1 MFTCVLH
8 TNKTPDNWITAKC
21 MLKLS
26 LRKFYGRHYDL
37 PNRYKVYVSQMTM
50 DMFHSSYSQF
60 SPFLDHDLSPG
71 L

>member
-1 MFTCVLH
+1 MFSCVLH

-50 DMFHSSYSQF
+50 DMFHSS
-60 SPFLDHDLSPG
+60 
-71 L
+71 